1 MIFDQTTVSDLRL
14 ADDIYQKILVA
25 IADGKLEPGDR
36 LVQEKVATEMN
47 VSRTPV
53 REAILRLEQE
63 GILVKTERKGFSV
76 RKVSPREVRDVFGA
90 REAVE
95 GYAAYQVAIEKDP
108 AKIAAITKAFEVEA
122 READFDLKTDFD
134 LNRNLHRS
142 VVLQTDNQM
151 LLNMFDSIWNSP
163 AAMRIFA
170 ATHSLSYKPL
180 LTAHRPLLDQIVNGT
195 PEAAQAA
202 AIDHIR
208 DGLEI
213 HIESVK

>member
-14 ADDIYQKILVA
+14 ADDIYQQILVA
-25 IADGKLEPGDR
+25 ISEGKLEPGDR

-76 RKVSPREVRDVFGA
+76 RKVSTKEVRDVFGA
-90 REAVE
+90 REAIE

-108 AKIAAITKAFEVEA
+108 AQIAEITKAFEVEA
-122 READFDLKTDFD
+122 LEADFDLKTDFD
-134 LNRNLHRS
+134 LNRSLHRS
-142 VVLQTDNQM
+142 VVVQTGNQM

-170 ATHSLSYKPL
+170 ATHSLSFKPL
-180 LTAHRPLLDQIVNGT
+180 LTDHSPILEQIINGT

-213 HIESVK
+213 HIESIK

>member
-1 MIFDQTTVSDLRL
+1 MIFDQTTVSASRL
-14 ADDIYQKILVA
+14 ADDVYQQILVA
-25 IADGKLEPGDR
+25 ISGGKLEPGDR
-36 LVQEKVATEMN
+36 LLQEKIAAEMN

-76 RKVSPREVRDVFGA
+76 RKVSTREVRDVFGA
-90 REAVE
+90 REAIE
-95 GYAAYQVAIEKDP
+95 GYAAYQVAIEKEP
-108 AKIAAITKAFEVEA
+108 AQIAAIIKAFEVE
-122 READFDLKTDFD
+122 ELEDDFDLKTDFD

-142 VVLQTDNQM
+142 VVVQTNNQM

-163 AAMRIFA
+163 AAIRIFA
-170 ATHSLSYKPL
+170 ATHSISYKPL
-180 LTAHRPLLDQIVNGT
+180 LTDHRSLLDQIVSGT

-208 DGLEI
+208 NGLEI

>member
-14 ADDIYQKILVA
+14 ADDIYQQILVA
-25 IADGKLEPGDR
+25 ISEGKLEPGDR

-76 RKVSPREVRDVFGA
+76 RKVSAKEVRDVFGA
-90 REAVE
+90 REAIE

-108 AKIAAITKAFEVEA
+108 AQIAEITKAFEVEA
-122 READFDLKTDFD
+122 LEADFDLKTDFD
-134 LNRNLHRS
+134 LNRSLHRS
-142 VVLQTDNQM
+142 VVVQTGNQM

-170 ATHSLSYKPL
+170 ATHSLSFKPL
-180 LTAHRPLLDQIVNGT
+180 LTDHSPILEQIINGT

-213 HIESVK
+213 HIESIK